1 MSEPDLPDLP
11 AQETLTISTPEQF
24 KALAH
29 PLRQRLL
36 FALGRRPATPAHLAA
51 ALTSQKG
58 TIAHHLKVL
67 REAGLVRIV
76 ATRKVRGG
84 TEHHYQRTAR
94 RMDFLRLEAEPT
106 AAMLGAI
113 GEELAAAPEDPLIAL
128 RHLRLTEDAA
138 DQLRNTLS
146 ELFESLQDAGDG
158 TPRYGMLVTLY
169 RQADPSA

>member
-1 MSEPDLPDLP
+1 MSEPELPDLP

-36 FALGRRPATPAHLAA
+36 FALGRQPATPAHLAA
-51 ALTSQKG
+51 ALSSQKG

-84 TEHHYQRTAR
+84 TEHHYQRSAR
-94 RMDFLRLEAEPT
+94 RMDFQRLEAEPT

-113 GEELAAAPEDPLIAL
+113 GEELAAAPEDPLIVL
-128 RHLRLTEDAA
+128 RHLRLTPEAVDR
-138 DQLRNTLS
+138 LRDTLT
-146 ELFESLQDAGDG
+146 EVVESAQDAGDG
-158 TPRYGMLVTLY
+158 APRYGMLVTLY
-169 RQADPSA
+169 RQPGPSE